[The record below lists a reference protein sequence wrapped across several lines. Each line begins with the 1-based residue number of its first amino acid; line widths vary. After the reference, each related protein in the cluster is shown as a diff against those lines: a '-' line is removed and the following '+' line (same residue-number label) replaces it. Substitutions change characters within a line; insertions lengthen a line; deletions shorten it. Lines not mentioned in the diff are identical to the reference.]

1 MTKLMNQ
8 KELSNRICENGGCMS
23 KVEGEQL
30 FNLIYMAK
38 EIAAKKESNRAAIL
52 KEQAE
57 DCAVIPFGKQELLF
71 STDFAPPVGDDLF
84 IAGKIAG
91 LNAISDIYAMGGIP
105 KYALALLML
114 DTNLLIQEKEQILAG
129 LYRICDEEN
138 IEIVGGHTINGNE
151 TIIGLSVIG
160 ESRNDRILYK
170 QNCHVG
176 DALMISK
183 PLGTGIILRAYYL
196 GLLDKKQYQYALDT
210 MLQSNLVDNV
220 ILDSSLTHAM
230 TDITGFGFVGHL
242 SEMLG
247 ENKGANIYLSAVPF
261 IKGINGLQT
270 DIMLNDYIKNNYDYV
285 ENTHK
290 IKCAMDDM
298 RKLALFDPQT
308 NGPILISVDK
318 EFVSNAKKMGFIYVG
333 DVIDVAEIVIQDK

>member
-1 MTKLMNQ
+1 MMNQ
-8 KELSNRICENGGCMS
+8 KEFSHRMCENGGCMS

-38 EIAAKKESNRAAIL
+38 EIAGNKESNGVAMIN
-52 KEQAE
+52 EQAE
-57 DCAVIPFGKQELLF
+57 DCAVIPFGKKELLF
-71 STDFAPPVGDDLF
+71 SADFAPPVGDDLF
-84 IAGKIAG
+84 IAGEIAG

-105 KYALALLML
+105 KYALALLTL
-114 DTNLLIQEKEQILAG
+114 DTSLLIQEKEKILAG
-129 LYRICDEEN
+129 LYYICDKEN

-160 ESRNDRILYK
+160 ESRNDRVLYK

-196 GLLDKKQYQYALDT
+196 GLLDKTQYQCAIDT
-210 MLQSNLVDNV
+210 MLQSNLIDNV

-247 ENKGANIYLSAVPF
+247 ENKGANIYLNDVPF
-261 IKGINGLQT
+261 VEGINGLNI

-285 ENTHK
+285 EKNHK
-290 IKCAMDDM
+290 IKCTMEDIK
-298 RKLALFDPQT
+298 KLALFDPQT

-333 DVIDVAEIVIQDK
+333 DVIDVAEIVIRDK